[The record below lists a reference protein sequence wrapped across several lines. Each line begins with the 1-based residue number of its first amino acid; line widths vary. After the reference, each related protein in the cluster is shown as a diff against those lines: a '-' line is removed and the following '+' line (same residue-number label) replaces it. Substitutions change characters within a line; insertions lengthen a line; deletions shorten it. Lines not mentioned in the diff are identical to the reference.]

1 MAAIDAS
8 MESPLIF
15 QWSGGFVP
23 CFCFFDRFGT
33 WHRTEIRP
41 HIRISCH
48 GPANLFITPISSWRP
63 DMISPGCDDAVH
75 TVGPSGP

>member
-1 MAAIDAS
+1 MHPWNPPDFS
-8 MESPLIF
+8 MEWRVRPLLLLLR
-15 QWSGGFVP
+15 SLRHMD
-23 CFCFFDRFGT
+23 C
-33 WHRTEIRP
+33 TEIRP

-63 DMISPGCDDAVH
+63 DMISPGCDDTVH